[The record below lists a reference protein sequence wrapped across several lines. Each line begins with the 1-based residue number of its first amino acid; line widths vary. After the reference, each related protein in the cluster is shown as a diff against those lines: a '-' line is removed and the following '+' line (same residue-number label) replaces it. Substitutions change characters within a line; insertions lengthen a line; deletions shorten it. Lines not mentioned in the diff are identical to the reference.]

1 MIKTIFGSEDIIP
14 NTVGEMKQPMLT
26 KTSTTVVARLTEPAG
41 AAQSSQLYM
50 YGTDK
55 PKPIPMMTELIVS
68 ITKLVEKATA
78 KKPTATMPK
87 PRGKIL
93 SCSRFMKKPKEAPI
107 GIETKLRQPAKTE
120 Y

>member
-78 KKPTATMPK
+78 KKP
-87 PRGKIL
+87 
-93 SCSRFMKKPKEAPI
+93 KEAPI

-120 Y
+120 YWLAGPSL